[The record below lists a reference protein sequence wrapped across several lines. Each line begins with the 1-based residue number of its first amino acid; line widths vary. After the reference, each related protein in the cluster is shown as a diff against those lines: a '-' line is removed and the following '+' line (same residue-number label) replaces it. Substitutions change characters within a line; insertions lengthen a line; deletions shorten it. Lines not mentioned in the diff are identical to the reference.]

1 MKSLLSLPILL
12 TAMLLSACAPSDPED
27 HTYLRDYVKE
37 PLDKTRAAEAA
48 VLEAQRQREEQIRQS
63 TAQH

>member
-1 MKSLLSLPILL
+1 MKSLLLPILL
-12 TAMLLSACAPSDPED
+12 TVALLPACSPPDPED

-37 PLDKTRAAEAA
+37 PLDKAREAEAA

-63 TAQH
+63 TAQQ